1 MRFAVPALVVAVI
14 VCFGAGCAKPI
25 AFNPANV
32 RRSIVVGSKDFKEQ
46 YVLGQIY
53 AQALFAAGY
62 RVSTRFGWADEQAA
76 FRALRKGQIDAYP
89 EYTGIV
95 LESIYGYRST
105 AVPHSAGAAYRVV
118 RRLLSGVGI
127 RALPHAPA
135 NDTLTL
141 VMTTPHAKDLGS
153 PRTIADLKGKAGR
166 LTIAGDKTCRHNPIC
181 FPALARRYHLHF
193 KRWRSTKHPYD
204 TLVGGQAD
212 VAFGFTT
219 DPGLTTGFTALRDDR
234 RVFPSFH
241 ITLLIRKRL
250 LARLGPDARRVIAR
264 VQEPLTTAMLRELDR
279 RATFGDQTPAHVAR
293 DYLREQGFVR

>member
-1 MRFAVPALVVAVI
+1 MRFAVVALVIALG
-14 VCFGAGCAKPI
+14 CCCAGCARPI
-25 AFNPANV
+25 AFNPANA
-32 RRSIVVGSKDFKEQ
+32 RHKIVVGSKDFTEQ

-53 AQALFAAGY
+53 AQALNAAGY
-62 RVSTRFGWADEQAA
+62 RVSTRLGWANEQAA
-76 FRALRKGQIDAYP
+76 FRALRKGQVDAYP

-95 LESIYGYRST
+95 LESFYRYRST

-141 VMTTPHAKDLGS
+141 VMTTPREKDLGS
-153 PRTIADLKGKAGR
+153 PRTITDLRGKAGR
-166 LTIAGDKTCRHNPIC
+166 LTIAGDRTCRHNPIC
-181 FPALARRYHLHF
+181 FPALARKYHLHF
-193 KRWRSTKHPYD
+193 KRWLPTKDPYD

-219 DPGLTTGFTALRDDR
+219 DPDLTTGFTALRDDR
-234 RVFPSFH
+234 KVFPSFH
-241 ITLLIRKRL
+241 VTLLIRKRL

-264 VQEPLTTAMLRELDR
+264 VQEPLTTAMLRKLDA
-279 RATFGDQTPAHVAR
+279 RAALSDQEPAHVAR